1 MTGSRTGP
9 ARVAALG
16 VVAVVVA
23 AVLFA
28 VNGTVA
34 KLAMQSGLTPTRLVE
49 LRTLGSALVL
59 VPVAVLVTGRRMRLH
74 RGELLAMAVLGVVGM
89 AAVQWLY
96 LVAISRLPVGLAL
109 LIEYTAPLLIA
120 LWARFVLH
128 EHVRPRAWWGLAASL
143 VGLTLVAQVRR
154 GVELDAIGLA
164 AAGGAA
170 IALATYYLLGERLVA
185 ARDPL
190 SAQAWSMAF
199 AALFWLVLQPLW
211 TFDARVLA
219 TESAPPG
226 LLTAVVV
233 PTWVLV
239 AYVVVLGTVVPY
251 TLVLAGMRAIGAA
264 RAGLL
269 GMIEPVAAAV
279 AAWLVLG
286 ESMTGV
292 QVVGGLV
299 VLAGVA
305 LTETAR
311 TATAAVLPDAV
322 PPDAVLPDAVLPVAE
337 PPDAVPPD
345 DPAPRDAAQ
354 EPDAASAPG
363 QARADLRHAP

>member
-1 MTGSRTGP
+1 VTGTPIVP
-9 ARVAALG
+9 ARAATLG

-34 KLAMQSGLTPTRLVE
+34 KLAMQSGITPTRLVE

-74 RGELLAMAVLGVVGM
+74 RREVVAMAVLGVVGM

-185 ARDPL
+185 TRDPL
-190 SAQAWSMAF
+190 SAQAWSLAF

-211 TFDARVLA
+211 TFDTRVLT
-219 TESAPPG
+219 TESALPG
-226 LLTAVVV
+226 LLTGVTA
-233 PTWVLV
+233 PTWILV
-239 AYVVVLGTVVPY
+239 AYVIVLGTVVPY
-251 TLVLAGMRAIGAA
+251 TLVLAGMRVIGAA

-269 GMIEPVAAAV
+269 GMLEPVAAAV

-292 QVVGGLV
+292 QVVGGFV

-305 LTETAR
+305 LAETAR
-311 TATAAVLPDAV
+311 AGSAAVLPDAV
-322 PPDAVLPDAVLPVAE
+322 PPRSGPSHAAPSHA
-337 PPDAVPPD
+337 PPSHVPPSHPPPSHASPGPASGP
-345 DPAPRDAAQ
+345 DPTP
-354 EPDAASAPG
+354 
-363 QARADLRHAP
+363 ADLRPAP

>member
-1 MTGSRTGP
+1 VTLTPGGGP
-9 ARVAALG
+9 RVAALG
-16 VVAVVVA
+16 VLAVVVA
-23 AVLFA
+23 SLLFA

-59 VPVAVLVTGRRMRLH
+59 VPVALAAVRGRMRLH
-74 RGELLAMAVLGVVGM
+74 RREVVVMGVLGVVGM

-109 LIEYTAPLLIA
+109 LIEYTAPLLVA

-128 EHVRPRAWWGLAASL
+128 ERVRPQAWWGLAASL

-170 IALATYYLLGERLVA
+170 LALATYYLLGERLVA
-185 ARDPL
+185 HRDAL
-190 SAQAWSMAF
+190 STQAWSLTF

-211 TFDARVLA
+211 TFDAGILGTA
-219 TESAPPG
+219 TDLPG
-226 LLTAVVV
+226 LLAGTVV
-233 PTWVLV
+233 PTWLLV
-239 AYVVVLGTVVPY
+239 GWVVVLGTVVPY
-251 TLVLAGMRAIGAA
+251 TLVLMGVKGIGAA
-264 RAGLL
+264 RAGLI
-269 GMIEPVAAAV
+269 GMTEPVAAAA

-286 ESMTGV
+286 ESMTAV
-292 QVVGGLV
+292 QVMGGCI

-305 LTETAR
+305 LAETSRAR
-311 TATAAVLPDAV
+311 PVAAIPEAVL
-322 PPDAVLPDAVLPVAE
+322 AE
-337 PPDAVPPD
+337 
-345 DPAPRDAAQ
+345 PAPR
-354 EPDAASAPG
+354 
-363 QARADLRHAP
+363 